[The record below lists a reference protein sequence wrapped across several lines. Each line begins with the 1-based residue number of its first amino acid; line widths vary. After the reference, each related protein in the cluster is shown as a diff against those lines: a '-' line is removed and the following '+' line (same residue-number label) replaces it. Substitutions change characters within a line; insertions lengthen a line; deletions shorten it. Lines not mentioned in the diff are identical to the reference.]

1 MNVSLNLILKNHY
14 GFGVNISPVESYDF
28 YEARTEAR
36 YVILPERYNAWLY
49 ISTNYNNKFAFDF
62 NPTLF
67 LMKKRRTYEFSLG
80 PRYRFNDKL
89 SLNYSFNFLRR
100 NNNRGYVDSLDEDLN
115 TSTQKLLFFA
125 NRNVITYSN
134 SLSGKYSL
142 AVK

>member
-1 MNVSLNLILKNHY
+1 
-14 GFGVNISPVESYDF
+14 
-28 YEARTEAR
+28 
-36 YVILPERYNAWLY
+36 LY

-62 NPTLF
+62 NPSYSIFNET
-67 LMKKRRTYEFSLG
+67 KRRTYELG

-115 TSTQKLLFFA
+115 TSTPETIVFA

-134 SLSGKYSL
+134 SLSGKYSISSKMNFNV
-142 AVK
+142 AVRQYVCRE